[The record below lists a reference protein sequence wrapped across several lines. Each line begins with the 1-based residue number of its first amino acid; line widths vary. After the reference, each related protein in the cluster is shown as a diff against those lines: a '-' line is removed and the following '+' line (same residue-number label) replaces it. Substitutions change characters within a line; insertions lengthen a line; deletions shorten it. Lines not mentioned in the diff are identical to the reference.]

1 MTVLSA
7 LRVNEISTA
16 RPSFK
21 FRGGSFHALV
31 VRPESP
37 IEAWLADVD
46 VLLARSP
53 GFFAGKSVV
62 IDVSG
67 LSLTKPTFLGLLDEL
82 SRRDIR
88 ILGVEGANPADVDGR
103 VPSLVRGQA
112 DRPDPAGAPAVQSAA
127 PAPVSSLLIDAP
139 VRSGQAI
146 VHPDGDVTIVG
157 SVSSGAEIVAA
168 GSIHVYGTLR
178 GRVLAGAYG
187 NQRAR
192 IFCRRLDAELIA
204 IDGHYIVADEVEPHL
219 RKAPIQAWLE
229 GDELKIIT
237 MN

>member
-1 MTVLSA
+1 M
-7 LRVNEISTA
+7 STT

-112 DRPDPAGAPAVQSAA
+112 DRPDPAGAPAVQSPQ

-157 SVSSGAEIVAA
+157 SVSSGAEIIAA

>member
-1 MTVLSA
+1 M
-7 LRVNEISTA
+7 STA

-103 VPSLVRGQA
+103 VPSLVRGQT
-112 DRPDPAGAPAVQSAA
+112 DRPDPAGAPAVQSPQ
-127 PAPVSSLLIDAP
+127 PAPVNSLLIDAP

-157 SVSSGAEIVAA
+157 SVSSGAEIIAA

-178 GRVLAGAYG
+178 GKVLAGAYG

>member
-1 MTVLSA
+1 M
-7 LRVNEISTA
+7 STA

-31 VRPESP
+31 VRPEIP
-37 IEAWLADVD
+37 IDAWLAEVD
-46 VLLARSP
+46 SLLARSP

-67 LSLTKPTFLGLLDEL
+67 HSLTKQTFLGLLDEL

-103 VPSLVRGQA
+103 VPALVRGQA
-112 DRPDPAGAPAVQSAA
+112 DRSDAAAAPTVQSSA
-127 PAPVSSLLIDAP
+127 PPPVNSLLIDAP

-157 SVSSGAEIVAA
+157 SVSSGAEIIAA

-204 IDGHYIVADEVEPHL
+204 IDGHYLVADDVEPHL

-229 GDELKIIT
+229 GDELKIIP

>member
-1 MTVLSA
+1 M
-7 LRVNEISTA
+7 STA

-37 IEAWLADVD
+37 IDAWLADVD

-88 ILGVEGANPADVDGR
+88 ILGVEGADPADVDGR

-112 DRPDPAGAPAVQSAA
+112 DRSDTAEAPAVQSPA

-157 SVSSGAEIVAA
+157 SVSSGAEIIAA

>member
-1 MTVLSA
+1 M
-7 LRVNEISTA
+7 STA

-157 SVSSGAEIVAA
+157 SVSSGAEIIAA

>member
-1 MTVLSA
+1 M
-7 LRVNEISTA
+7 STA

-103 VPSLVRGQA
+103 VPSLVRGQT
-112 DRPDPAGAPAVQSAA
+112 DRPDPAGAPAVQSPQ

-157 SVSSGAEIVAA
+157 SVSSGAEIIAA

>member
-1 MTVLSA
+1 M
-7 LRVNEISTA
+7 STG

-31 VRPESP
+31 VKPESS
-37 IEAWLADVD
+37 IDAWLADLD
-46 VLLARSP
+46 ALLTRSP
-53 GFFAGKSVV
+53 GFFARKSVV

-67 LSLTKPTFLGLLDEL
+67 LSLTKPTFLSLLDEL

-88 ILGVEGANPADVDGR
+88 ILGVEGANPSDVDGR
-103 VPSLVRGQA
+103 VPFLVRGQA
-112 DRPDPAGAPAVQSAA
+112 DKSDAAEVQAIQSDA

-157 SVSSGAEIVAA
+157 SVASGAEIVAA
-168 GSIHVYGTLR
+168 GSIHVYGALR

-187 NQRAR
+187 NRRAR

-204 IDGHYIVADEVEPHL
+204 IDGHYIVADDVEPHL
-219 RKAPIQAWLE
+219 RKTPVQAWLE

>member
-1 MTVLSA
+1 M
-7 LRVNEISTA
+7 STA

-103 VPSLVRGQA
+103 VPSLVRGQT
-112 DRPDPAGAPAVQSAA
+112 DRPDPAGAPAVQSPQ
-127 PAPVSSLLIDAP
+127 PAPVNSLLIDAP

-157 SVSSGAEIVAA
+157 SVSSGAEIIAA

>member
-1 MTVLSA
+1 
-7 LRVNEISTA
+7 
-16 RPSFK
+16 
-21 FRGGSFHALV
+21 
-31 VRPESP
+31 
-37 IEAWLADVD
+37 
-46 VLLARSP
+46 
-53 GFFAGKSVV
+53 V

-67 LSLTKPTFLGLLDEL
+67 QALTKQTFLGLLDEL

-112 DRPDPAGAPAVQSAA
+112 DRSDAAAAPPVQSPA
-127 PAPVSSLLIDAP
+127 PPPVSSLLIDAP

-157 SVSSGAEIVAA
+157 SVSSGAEIIAA

-204 IDGHYIVADEVEPHL
+204 IDGHYIVADDVEPHL